1 MSCLRVYPNEAGR
14 TGLRRGQMNKL
25 YVLVLASMLLF
36 PSISLAKDCCD
47 EDVRFCPGYQEP
59 DKPDPPR
66 PDPSPPAPA
75 PTNEPTVISEPSRPD
90 PTPTEPTGPSPVST
104 DERPSISNP
113 GLPEG
118 KEGREEVKQSI
129 CEEWVKGLWFLK
141 KCVRWR

>member
-1 MSCLRVYPNEAGR
+1 MNNLTYPRIVGKS
-14 TGLRRGQMNKL
+14 TGFLIMI
-25 YVLVLASMLLF
+25 SLLF
-36 PSISLAKDCCD
+36 LFLFCFEKAYGGGCCD
-47 EDVRFCPGYQEP
+47 EDVRYCPGYQEP